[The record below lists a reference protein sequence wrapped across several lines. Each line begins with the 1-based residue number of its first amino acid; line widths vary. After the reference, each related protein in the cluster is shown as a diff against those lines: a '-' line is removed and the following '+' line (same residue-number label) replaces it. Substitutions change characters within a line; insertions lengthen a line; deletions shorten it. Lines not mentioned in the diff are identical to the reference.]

1 MMSQEELAASQASA
15 ITEPV
20 GALTAEE
27 MRRLEALLR
36 SCDYQP
42 QCLEWEIDP
51 RRLEFARWLIQ
62 RGRLSEDLEQG

>member
-1 MMSQEELAASQASA
+1 MRSQEELAISRAPA
-15 ITEPV
+15 IAEPV

-27 MRRLEALLR
+27 MLRLEAFLR
-36 SCDYQP
+36 RCDDQP

-62 RGRLSEDLEQG
+62 HGRLSEDLEQG

>member
-15 ITEPV
+15 SAELD

-27 MRRLEALLR
+27 MRRLEAFLR
-36 SCDYQP
+36 RCDDQP
-42 QCLEWEIDP
+42 QYAEWEINP

-62 RGRLSEDLEQG
+62 RGRLSEGLEQG